1 MLELQGL
8 TRRYGD
14 LVTLDDLSFT
24 VTEGQMFGFAG
35 PNRTGKATAMRSIL
49 GVLELD
55 AGQVPWNR
63 QR

>member
-1 MLELQGL
+1 
-8 TRRYGD
+8 
-14 LVTLDDLSFT
+14 
-24 VTEGQMFGFAG
+24 MFGFAG